1 MEQARGRRE
10 RLFPEGKY
18 RGHAVRSGGEADPDD
33 APEREGEQDPSKNG
47 MYYFRIYMWLL
58 TYLKKYKWQMA
69 LFICCGLLI
78 SLSQMSVFRVLQ
90 YIIDD
95 VVMAGNSEK
104 FFTAVGVLLLILV
117 CMFGAMAANNLLS
130 RLIREKASRDL
141 QFDCIKQLRKL
152 SFSYFEN
159 RPAGE
164 TLSLLNSDVQSVQG
178 IYQRHFPNLVNNA
191 LLLFVAL
198 GFVLH
203 LNAMLTLAT
212 LPCFFLYYL
221 VGPYLTKK
229 TAFWGKT
236 ARDRRTEWNRK
247 IYESVTGILEI
258 RAHRGEQWDLG
269 RFEQKLD
276 SYNES
281 QKMQFI
287 FRGLRGLARQFSSFA
302 GMMVMFVFGAYLNR
316 IGSLS
321 VGEFVAFTMYYGML
335 NRQSSQLI
343 SIFMDQSLLLHHGE
357 KLKMFMD
364 LKPDIKE
371 AEQPVKLPQIK
382 GELRFEN
389 VWFRYAGRDV
399 LQGFSLDIR
408 PGERVALVGTSGG
421 GKSTILKLI
430 NRFYDPQRGAIFL
443 DGVPLTQLSLDQL
456 RDAIGVV
463 FQETYLFGTT
473 VRENIRFGNPEAT
486 DEQVEQA
493 ARAANAHEFIM
504 ALPNG
509 YDTYVGERGVK
520 LSGGQRQ
527 RISIARMFVK
537 NPRIVLLDEAT
548 SALDSV
554 SEKEVLKALEELMRG
569 RTTIAVAHRLST
581 VQHYDRIIAVKDGK
595 AAEAV
600 IREERLALAGAQG
613 EAGNVAASEGMR
625 MARGESGT

>member
-343 SIFMDQSLLLHHGE
+343 SIFMDQSLLLHQGE

>member
-1 MEQARGRRE
+1 
-10 RLFPEGKY
+10 
-18 RGHAVRSGGEADPDD
+18 
-33 APEREGEQDPSKNG
+33 

-58 TYLKKYKWQMA
+58 TYLKKYKGQMA

-78 SLSQMSVFRVLQ
+78 SLSQMSVTRVLQ

-104 FFTAVGVLLLILV
+104 FFTAVGVLLLILI
-117 CMFGAMAANNLLS
+117 CMFGAMAASNLLS

-247 IYESVTGILEI
+247 IYESVTGTLEI
-258 RAHRGEQWDLG
+258 RAHRSEQWDLG

-281 QKMQFI
+281 QKMQFV

-302 GMMVMFVFGAYLNR
+302 GMMVMFVFGAYFNR
-316 IGSLS
+316 TGSLS

-343 SIFMDQSLLLHHGE
+343 SIFMDQSLLLHQGE
-357 KLKMFMD
+357 KLKTFME
-364 LKPDIKE
+364 LQPDVKE

-389 VWFRYAGRDV
+389 VWFRYAGKDV

-430 NRFYDPQRGAIFL
+430 NRFYDPQRGAVLL

-493 ARAANAHEFIM
+493 AMAANAHEFIM

-537 NPRIVLLDEAT
+537 NPRIILLDEAT

-554 SEKEVLKALEELMRG
+554 SEKEVLKALEELMKG
-569 RTTIAVAHRLST
+569 RTTIAVAHRLTT
-581 VQHYDRIIAVKDGK
+581 VQDYDRIIAVKDGK
-595 AAEAV
+595 AVEAV
-600 IREERLALAGAQG
+600 IREERLALAGAHG
-613 EAGNVAASEGMR
+613 EAGIVAAGEGMR
-625 MARGESGT
+625 MARGELGS

>member
-1 MEQARGRRE
+1 
-10 RLFPEGKY
+10 
-18 RGHAVRSGGEADPDD
+18 
-33 APEREGEQDPSKNG
+33 
-47 MYYFRIYMWLL
+47 
-58 TYLKKYKWQMA
+58 
-69 LFICCGLLI
+69 
-78 SLSQMSVFRVLQ
+78 
-90 YIIDD
+90 
-95 VVMAGNSEK
+95 
-104 FFTAVGVLLLILV
+104 
-117 CMFGAMAANNLLS
+117 
-130 RLIREKASRDL
+130 
-141 QFDCIKQLRKL
+141 
-152 SFSYFEN
+152 
-159 RPAGE
+159 
-164 TLSLLNSDVQSVQG
+164 
-178 IYQRHFPNLVNNA
+178 
-191 LLLFVAL
+191 
-198 GFVLH
+198 
-203 LNAMLTLAT
+203 
-212 LPCFFLYYL
+212 
-221 VGPYLTKK
+221 LTKK
-229 TAFWGKT
+229 TAFWVKT

-343 SIFMDQSLLLHHGE
+343 SIFMDQSLLLHQGE

-493 ARAANAHEFIM
+493 VRAANAHEFIM

-613 EAGNVAASEGMR
+613 EAGNVAASEGMI